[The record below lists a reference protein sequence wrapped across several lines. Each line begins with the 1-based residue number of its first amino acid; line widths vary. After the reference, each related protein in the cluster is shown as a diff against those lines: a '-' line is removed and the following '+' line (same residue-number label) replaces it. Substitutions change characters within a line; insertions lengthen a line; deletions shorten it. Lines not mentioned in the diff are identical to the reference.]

1 MNPYKLQAVLR
12 HVRSRGPL
20 PTDAFGNTLSPE
32 ELIVWYELD
41 ACLNQEERA
50 LVARELAFLID
61 AEAVAN
67 HLATRVV

>member
-1 MNPYKLQAVLR
+1 MNPYKLQAILR
-12 HVRSRGPL
+12 HVRSHGRL
-20 PTDAFGNTLSPE
+20 PTDPFGNTLSPD

-50 LVARELAFLID
+50 IVARELAFVID

-67 HLATRVV
+67 HLATRLV